1 MIAYILSLP
10 RNIKRV
16 ISVIIDFCFIIVSY
30 FLSMGIRLNFHEEIY
45 KVYNWYVVLLVSV
58 LSLIIFVRLG
68 LYRAVL
74 RFITIKFTRVAII
87 GTALSTGALL
97 LTTFALQFSLP
108 RTVLFLYFVFL
119 SIFVICTRFLW
130 RALLTYDRHDKI
142 KVIIYGAGNSG
153 RQLLTALN
161 QASNYLVV
169 GFVDDNKI
177 LHRTVMHGITVYSPK
192 SLDKLIETRNVKKIL
207 LAMPSA
213 SQSQR
218 KTIISRISKYKCEIL
233 TVPGMEDIVSGKT
246 HLTSLNQISISDLL
260 GRDIVKPIENLL
272 NQDIRN
278 KNVMVTGA
286 GGSIGSELCRQIIKQ
301 QPKKLILFELNEF
314 SLYQIHQELL
324 KNQFVQE
331 GKIELIP
338 LLGSVQR
345 KHRLDTIM
353 RSFRVDTVYHAAAY
367 KHVPLV
373 EYNVVEG
380 IRNNIF
386 GTLYCAQAAI
396 DAGVS
401 TFVLI
406 STDKAVRP
414 TNIMGTTKRMAELIL
429 QALAKKQNNT
439 RFCMVR
445 FGNVLGSSGSV
456 VPLFSKQI
464 RDGGPITLTHK
475 KITRFFMTIP
485 EAASLVIQAGAMGQG
500 GDVFVLDMGEPV
512 KIYDLATKMIHL
524 SGLTVKNEKNPD
536 GDIEIKITGLRPGE
550 KLYEELLIGENVHG
564 TVHPRIMTATEIMLS
579 WDKLSDV
586 LSQLDKL
593 CNEYNI
599 EDIRDLL
606 IQSST
611 GFNPVTEVCD
621 AVYAVMETDKI
632 IVKQE
637 Q

>member
-1 MIAYILSLP
+1 MMAYILSLP

-16 ISVIIDFCFIIVSY
+16 ISVIIDLCFIIVSY

-74 RFITIKFTRVAII
+74 RFITIKFTQVAII

-119 SIFVICTRFLW
+119 SIFVIYTRFLW
-130 RALLTYDRHDKI
+130 RALLTYDRHDKT

-169 GFVDDNKI
+169 GFVDDNKS

-233 TVPGMEDIVSGKT
+233 TVPGMEDIVSGKA

-301 QPKKLILFELNEF
+301 QPKNLILFELNEF

-353 RSFRVDTVYHAAAY
+353 NSFRVDTVYHAAAY